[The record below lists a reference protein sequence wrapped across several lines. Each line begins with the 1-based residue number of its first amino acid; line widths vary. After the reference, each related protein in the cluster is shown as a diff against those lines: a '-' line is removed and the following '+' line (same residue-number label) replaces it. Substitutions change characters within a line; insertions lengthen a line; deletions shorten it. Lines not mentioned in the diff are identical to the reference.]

1 MEAILPLSE
10 EEITPSVPQF
20 VPSAL
25 IVDDNQFNRDVCR
38 RALDFV
44 RYRTMEASSGEEA
57 LRLLDELHFD
67 MLLLD
72 LQMPRVSG
80 YDVLSAV
87 RANPANKDT
96 LIIVMTAHSPQ
107 VADETKVEADR
118 VMFKPI
124 DIASFATFATQYR
137 NMLKNKQGRGD
148 KDTKLS

>member
-10 EEITPSVPQF
+10 EEMTPSIPQF

-25 IVDDNQFNRDVCR
+25 IVDDNQFNRDVIR

-44 RYRTMEASSGEEA
+44 GYNTMEASSGEEA
-57 LRLLDELHFD
+57 LKLLDELHFD

-80 YDVLSAV
+80 YDVLSSV
-87 RANPANKDT
+87 RAKPENKDT

-107 VADETKVEADR
+107 VADETQIQADR

-124 DIASFATFATQYR
+124 DIASFATFATQYKTV
-137 NMLKNKQGRGD
+137 LKNKSGRSD
-148 KDTKLS
+148 KH